1 MKILVVEDEPVLAG
15 QIIEAVEQA
24 GWIAEHAGDGIT
36 ALYQASE
43 ESFDAMVL
51 DLGLPKLDGL
61 SVLRSLRD
69 QKHALPVIILSAR
82 GNLHDRI
89 EGLNAG
95 SDDYLCKPFQMAELI
110 ARIRAQL
117 RRGSGNAS
125 PVLTAGG
132 LILDTRTSVVHWQG
146 KLLKFTALEFKV
158 LSYLMHNQ
166 GKVVSRTELID
177 HIYRQ
182 DFDRDSN
189 TIEVFI
195 RRIRKKINS
204 DIIETVRGMGYRL
217 GWEPDRE

>member
-1 MKILVVEDEPVLAG
+1 MKILVVEDEPALAV
-15 QIIEAVEQA
+15 QITGAIEQA
-24 GWIAEHAGDGIT
+24 GWIAEQASDGIE

-61 SVLRSLRD
+61 SVLRNLRD
-69 QKHALPVIILSAR
+69 QNQTLPVIILSAR
-82 GNLHDRI
+82 DTLHDRI

-125 PVLTAGG
+125 PVLTTGS
-132 LILDTRTSVVHWQG
+132 LMMDTRTSTVYWQG
-146 KLLKFTALEFKV
+146 EAIKFTALEYKV

-195 RRIRKKINS
+195 RRIRKKISS
-204 DIIETVRGMGYRL
+204 DMIKTVRGMGYRL
-217 GWEPDRE
+217 G